1 MLLSLYNNVKSVNEF
16 NFTIIILQIICKRNY
31 FKYKKTDFCANKM
44 IFFALVGAYVRVKL
58 RQKNKK

>member
-31 FKYKKTDFCANKM
+31 FKYKKTDFCANK
-44 IFFALVGAYVRVKL
+44 IK
-58 RQKNKK
+58 